1 MCVKL
6 FIFNPCYLSSVI
18 NSSSVR
24 RIHVKVSSDVTQP
37 QNCSGYLDNFE
48 TLVSNSL
55 HLADDVSL
63 TRFVDIFSV
72 L

>member
-1 MCVKL
+1 ML
-6 FIFNPCYLSSVI
+6 YFQSLLSLSSVI

-24 RIHVKVSSDVTQP
+24 RISVKISSEVTQP
-37 QNCSGYLDNFE
+37 QNCSEYLDNFE

-63 TRFVDIFSV
+63 TRFVFSA